1 MGSMCCCFFTCISEK
16 NINHKSQ
23 QKHFRKVQTPQTS
36 PRTHSNG
43 FCIGTIRSE
52 SFSACQNTTPPI
64 SIAGWGQWGRR
75 YCGNCGTWP
84 NQSGSF
90 NEKGTTPPLRRHY
103 LKAFSQIQQSHN
115 FGKRSICRTAR
126 IHKVSCCTT
135 LKRDVLG
142 LWRPLY

>member
-1 MGSMCCCFFTCISEK
+1 MLLFFYVHLRKKYKPQITNKNTSGRSKHLKHPQGHIQMGF
-16 NINHKSQ
+16 
-23 QKHFRKVQTPQTS
+23 VLA
-36 PRTHSNG
+36 
-43 FCIGTIRSE
+43 TIRSE

-115 FGKRSICRTAR
+115 FGKRSICRAAR

-135 LKRDVLG
+135 LKRGVLG
-142 LWRPLY
+142 LCRPLY